1 MQDAVFL
8 SITIDESE
16 DPVVIVSI
24 EIAEGYLEVMD
35 EIEIDENRRM
45 ITATDLHLHGVGF
58 DANGLGPIRLRQI
71 ARAMLEELDYDEC
84 RIEGG
89 VRTTGASPGRRPKPV
104 RFARKPRPT
113 S

>member
-8 SITIDESE
+8 SITIDVSE
-16 DPVVIVSI
+16 GPVVIVSI
-24 EIAEGYLEVMD
+24 EIAEGCLEVMA
-35 EIEIDENRRM
+35 EIETDEKRRV
-45 ITATDLHLHGVGF
+45 ITAKGLHLHGAGF

-89 VRTTGASPGRRPKPV
+89 VRTTGANPGRRPKPV
-104 RFARKPRPT
+104 RFTRKPRPT